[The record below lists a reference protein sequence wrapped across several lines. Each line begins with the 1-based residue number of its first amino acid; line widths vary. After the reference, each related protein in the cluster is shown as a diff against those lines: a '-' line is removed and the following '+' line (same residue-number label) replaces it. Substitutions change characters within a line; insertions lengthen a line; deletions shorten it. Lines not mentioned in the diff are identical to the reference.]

1 MDINPNM
8 TNIPFVDSKPQ
19 GVSVLQDGPKTKVD
33 GVVAKVEE
41 AKKKEVVE
49 EKATVAEKP
58 VSTEELNAA
67 VEKINKQLQV
77 DQKGLAFSV
86 DEASGRDVVSIL
98 DTKSKEVIKQY
109 PTEEV
114 LKLAADLGE
123 LTDGGSMEQAF
134 NIFTSEA

>member
-8 TNIPFVDSKPQ
+8 TNIAPVDSNPQ
-19 GVSVLQDGPKTKVD
+19 GVSVLQEGQKAKVD
-33 GVVAKVEE
+33 GVVAKVGAAKQKE
-41 AKKKEVVE
+41 AVE
-49 EKATVAEKP
+49 EKSTVAAKP
-58 VSTEELNAA
+58 IDAKELNAA
-67 VEKINKQLQV
+67 VEKINNQLKI

-123 LTDGGSMEQAF
+123 LTEGGSMERAF

>member
-8 TNIPFVDSKPQ
+8 TNIAPVDSKSQ
-19 GVSVLQDGPKTKVD
+19 GVSAPLEGQKS
-33 GVVAKVEE
+33 KVE
-41 AKKKEVVE
+41 AVKQKEVVE
-49 EKATVAEKP
+49 EKSAIAENP
-58 VSTEELNAA
+58 VSSEELNAA
-67 VEKINKQLQV
+67 VEKINNQLKI

-86 DEASGRDVVSIL
+86 DEASGRDVVSIF
-98 DTKSKEVIKQY
+98 DTESKEVIKQY

-123 LTDGGSMEQAF
+123 LAEGGSMERAF

>member
-8 TNIPFVDSKPQ
+8 TNITPVDSKPQ
-19 GVSVLQDGPKTKVD
+19 GGAVLQEGQKAKVD
-33 GVVAKVEE
+33 GVIAKVETAKQKE
-41 AKKKEVVE
+41 AVE
-49 EKATVAEKP
+49 EKSTVAEKP
-58 VSTEELNAA
+58 VSTEDLNAA

-77 DQKGLAFSV
+77 DQRGLAFSV

-123 LTDGGSMEQAF
+123 LTEGGSMEQAF

>member
-8 TNIPFVDSKPQ
+8 TNITPVDSKPQ
-19 GVSVLQDGPKTKVD
+19 GVSALQEGQKVKVD
-33 GVVAKVEE
+33 GVIAKVET
-41 AKKKEVVE
+41 AKQKESIE

-58 VSTEELNAA
+58 VDAKELNAA
-67 VEKINKQLQV
+67 IEKINNQLKI

-123 LTDGGSMEQAF
+123 LTEGGSMEQAF

>member
-1 MDINPNM
+1 MDINPSM
-8 TNIPFVDSKPQ
+8 TNIAPVDSKPQ
-19 GVSVLQDGPKTKVD
+19 GVSALQEGQKAKIDGVATKVEA
-33 GVVAKVEE
+33 AKQKE
-41 AKKKEVVE
+41 AVE

-58 VSTEELNAA
+58 VDAKELNAA
-67 VEKINKQLQV
+67 VEKINNQLKI

-123 LTDGGSMEQAF
+123 LTEGGSMEQAF

>member
-8 TNIPFVDSKPQ
+8 TNIAPVDSKPQ
-19 GVSVLQDGPKTKVD
+19 GVSALQEGQKAKIDGVATKVEA
-33 GVVAKVEE
+33 AKQKE
-41 AKKKEVVE
+41 AVE
-49 EKATVAEKP
+49 EKATVTEKP
-58 VSTEELNAA
+58 VDAKELNAA
-67 VEKINKQLQV
+67 VEKINNQLKI

-123 LTDGGSMEQAF
+123 LTEGGSMEQAF

>member
-8 TNIPFVDSKPQ
+8 TNIAPVDSKPQ
-19 GVSVLQDGPKTKVD
+19 GVSVLQEGQEAKVD
-33 GVVAKVEE
+33 GVIAKVETAKQKE
-41 AKKKEVVE
+41 AVE
-49 EKATVAEKP
+49 EKSTVAEKP
-58 VSTEELNAA
+58 VNTEDLNAA

-77 DQKGLAFSV
+77 DQRGLAFSV

-123 LTDGGSMEQAF
+123 LAEGGSMERAF

>member
-8 TNIPFVDSKPQ
+8 TNITPVDSKPQ
-19 GVSVLQDGPKTKVD
+19 GGGVLQEGQKAKVD
-33 GVVAKVEE
+33 GVIAKVETAKQKE
-41 AKKKEVVE
+41 AVE
-49 EKATVAEKP
+49 EKSTVAEKP
-58 VSTEELNAA
+58 VSTEDLNAA

-77 DQKGLAFSV
+77 DQRGLAFSV

-123 LTDGGSMEQAF
+123 LTEGGSMEQAF

>member
-8 TNIPFVDSKPQ
+8 TNITPVDSKSQ
-19 GVSVLQDGPKTKVD
+19 GVSAPQEGQKAKVD
-33 GVVAKVEE
+33 GVPAKVE
-41 AKKKEVVE
+41 AVKQKEVVE
-49 EKATVAEKP
+49 EKSTVAENP
-58 VSTEELNAA
+58 VSSEELNAA
-67 VEKINKQLQV
+67 VEKINNQLKV

-86 DEASGRDVVSIL
+86 DEASGRDVVSIF
-98 DTKSKEVIKQY
+98 DTESKEVIKQY

-123 LTDGGSMEQAF
+123 LAEGGSMERAF

>member
-8 TNIPFVDSKPQ
+8 TNIPPVDSKPQ
-19 GVSVLQDGPKTKVD
+19 GNSVLQEGQKAKVD
-33 GVVAKVEE
+33 GAIAKVEGS
-41 AKKKEVVE
+41 KKKEVVE
-49 EKATVAEKP
+49 EKSAVTEKP
-58 VSTEELNAA
+58 VSSEELNAA

-77 DQKGLAFSV
+77 DQTGLAFSV
-86 DEASGRDVVSIL
+86 DDASGRDVVSIF
-98 DTKSKEVIKQY
+98 DTESKEVIKQY

-123 LTDGGSMEQAF
+123 LAEDGSMERAF